1 MQEKSETILI
11 NEFLDKFSKL
21 GRPEADF
28 TKIKKALDFACK
40 LHRGQ
45 KRVSNAPYITHPLS
59 VAEILI
65 ELNCDTDTVCAG
77 LLHDTLEDTEIDV
90 VQLENEFGPEVS
102 KLVEGVTKL
111 GKLSFISTQEHQA
124 ENFRKMLMAIATD
137 LRVVLVK
144 IADRLHNMKTLNFL
158 PPDKQKRIA
167 QETLDI
173 FAPLANRFGLNKAKN
188 ELEDLAFYY
197 LEPEKYKEVEGLVIG
212 DREYSE
218 KKIKEI
224 IAKIKTEVD
233 KAGIK
238 AEIYGRPKHLYS
250 IHSKML
256 RLASKELYDLLG
268 IRIIVERE
276 RQCYEV
282 MGIIHDLFRPIPGKF
297 KDYIAIPKPNMY
309 QSLHTAVVGPHGRP
323 VEIQIRTE
331 EMHQI
336 AEYGIAAHWKY
347 KESGSSAKAD
357 NVYDERLSWIR
368 QLIEWQ
374 SDLKDPEEYVD
385 AVKLDFFS
393 DEVFIL
399 TPKGEVI
406 DLPRGSTPIDF
417 AYRIHTDIGNKCTG
431 AKVNGRM
438 VPLETQLKNG
448 DIVEVVT
455 SKNAHPSLDW
465 LNYVVTSSTKN
476 KIRQWFKKQHKD
488 VHIEQGKKLIENA
501 FGEDNADQIL
511 SSDEFQEAV
520 KKLNRATKEDL
531 LASLGCG
538 DITIA
543 QLKGRLKGFLPES
556 EEEKRE
562 KSVQFVTKEDEE
574 DVAALD
580 GMLHHLA
587 KCCSPLP
594 GEEILGVVSKGKGIT
609 IHRVDCQN
617 LDNVEKERIILVQW
631 HGSKNKIYTAAIEV
645 ECIDRVGIS
654 RDILNKIADERINVR
669 DLRVVAKSSDT
680 AVIKIVVEVTDLYDL
695 RKIMASIGRVSDV
708 LNVFRS
714 GEYKR
719 STLFKKKVSSKDKN
733 GKTNKTVENNK
744 KSSE

>member
-1 MQEKSETILI
+1 MATLEESTETILV
-11 NEFLDKFSKL
+11 NQFLEKFSKL
-21 GRPEADF
+21 DRPQAEFA
-28 TKIKKALDFACK
+28 KIQKALNFACK
-40 LHRGQ
+40 LHGGQ
-45 KRVSNAPYITHPLS
+45 KRVSQEPYIIHPLS
-59 VAEILI
+59 VGEILI
-65 ELNCDTDTVCAG
+65 DLNCDTDTLCAG

-90 VQLENEFGPEVS
+90 LQLESEFGP
-102 KLVEGVTKL
+102 KIAQLVEGVTKL
-111 GKLSFISTQEHQA
+111 GRLNFISTQEHQA
-124 ENFRKMLMAIATD
+124 ENFRKMLMAIAVD

-144 IADRLHNMKTLNFL
+144 IADRLHNMKTLEHL
-158 PPDKQKRIA
+158 PPDKQTRIA

-188 ELEDLAFYY
+188 ELEDLSFEY
-197 LEPEKYKEVEGLVIG
+197 LEPEKYKEIERLVIG

-224 IAKIKTEVD
+224 IAKIKTELD
-233 KAGIK
+233 KAEIK

-250 IHSKML
+250 IYRKL
-256 RLASKELYDLLG
+256 QRLDSKELYDLLG
-268 IRIIVERE
+268 IRIVVERE

-347 KESGSSAKAD
+347 KEDGSIKAD
-357 NVYDERLSWIR
+357 NIYDEKLSWIR

-374 SDLKDPEEYVD
+374 TDLKDPEEYID

-406 DLPRGSTPIDF
+406 DIPRGSTPVDF
-417 AYRIHTDIGNKCTG
+417 AYRIHTDIGNRCTG
-431 AKVNGRM
+431 AKVNGRI
-438 VPLETQLKNG
+438 VPLDTQLKNG
-448 DIVEVVT
+448 DIVEIIT
-455 SKNAHPSLDW
+455 GKNAHPSLDW

-476 KIRQWFKKQHKD
+476 KIRQWFKKQHRD
-488 VHIEQGKKLIENA
+488 VHIEQGKKLVESA
-501 FGEDNADQIL
+501 FGEDKADEIL
-511 SSDEFQEAV
+511 ASPKFEEAIQ
-520 KKLNRATKEDL
+520 KLNRASKEDL

-538 DITIA
+538 DISIS
-543 QLKGRLKGFLPES
+543 QLKGKLFDLLPKE
-556 EEEKRE
+556 
-562 KSVQFVTKEDEE
+562 KEDETE
-574 DVAALD
+574 TEIQIPDQRTDEEVAALD
-580 GMLHHLA
+580 GMMHHLA

-594 GEEILGVVSKGKGIT
+594 GEKIVGVVSKGKGIT
-609 IHRVDCQN
+609 VHRYDCQN
-617 LDNVEKERIILVQW
+617 LDDIEHDRIIQIQW
-631 HGSKNKIYTAAIEV
+631 HGRKDKTYSAAIEV

-654 RDILNKIADERINVR
+654 RDILNKIADEKINVR
-669 DLRVVAKSSDT
+669 DLRVVARTTNDT
-680 AVIKIVVEVTDLYDL
+680 AVLKIVVIVTDLYDL
-695 RKIMASIGRVSDV
+695 KKIMASITRVSDV

-714 GEYKR
+714 GENKR
-719 STLFKKKVSSKDKN
+719 SFLFKKKIN
-733 GKTNKTVENNK
+733 GKSK
-744 KSSE
+744 KIED

>member
-1 MQEKSETILI
+1 MESIESTLVNK
-11 NEFLDKFSKL
+11 FLDKFASL
-21 GRPEADF
+21 SRPDTDYA
-28 TKIKKALDFACK
+28 KVKKAIDFACK
-40 LHRGQ
+40 LHIGQ
-45 KRVSNAPYITHPLS
+45 KRVSNEPYVVHPIA

-65 ELNCDTDTVCAG
+65 DLNCDTDTICAG
-77 LLHDTLEDTEIDV
+77 LLHDVIEDTSVNIM
-90 VQLENEFGPEVS
+90 QLEAEFGQVVS
-102 KLVEGVTKL
+102 QLVEGVTKL
-111 GKLSFISTQEHQA
+111 GKLSFISTKEHQA
-124 ENFRKMLMAIATD
+124 ENFRKMLMAIAVD

-144 IADRLHNMKTLNFL
+144 IADRLHNMRTLNFL
-158 PPDKQKRIA
+158 TVEKQKRIA

-188 ELEDLAFYY
+188 ELEDLSFCY
-197 LEPEKYKEVEGLVIG
+197 LDPEKFKEVESLVIG
-212 DREYSE
+212 DKEYGE

-224 IAKIKTEVD
+224 ISKIKTELS
-233 KAGIK
+233 KSGIK
-238 AEIYGRPKHLYS
+238 AEIYGRPKHFYS
-250 IHSKML
+250 IYKKMR
-256 RLASKELYDLLG
+256 RLGTKELYDLLG
-268 IRIIVERE
+268 IRIVVERE

-309 QSLHTAVVGPHGRP
+309 QSLHTAIVGPHGRP

-347 KESGSSAKAD
+347 KEAGGITKAD
-357 NVYDERLSWIR
+357 SMYDEKLSWIR

-393 DEVFIL
+393 DEVFTL

-417 AYRIHTDIGNKCTG
+417 AYKIHTDIGHKCTG

-438 VPLETQLKNG
+438 VPLSTQLKNG
-448 DIVEVVT
+448 DIIEIVI
-455 SKNAHPSLDW
+455 SKTPRPSLDW

-501 FGEDNADQIL
+501 FGEDK
-511 SSDEFQEAV
+511 SDMVMASDDFEEAV
-520 KKLNRATKEDL
+520 RKLNRASKEDL

-538 DITIA
+538 DVTIS
-543 QLKGRLKGFLPES
+543 QLLGKLKNLLPQK
-556 EEEKRE
+556 EEETDLQE
-562 KSVQFVTKEDEE
+562 VQIPDKKEEADI
-574 DVAALD
+574 AALD
-580 GMLHHLA
+580 GMLHHIA

-594 GEEILGVVSKGKGIT
+594 GEEIIGVVSKGKGIT
-609 IHRVDCQN
+609 VHRSDCQN
-617 LDNVEKERIILVQW
+617 LDLVEQDRMMPIQW
-631 HGSKNKIYTAAIEV
+631 HGTQSKSYTAAIEV

-654 RDILNKIADERINVR
+654 RDILNKIADEKINVR
-669 DLRVVAKSSDT
+669 DLRVVARTTSDT
-680 AVIKIVVEVTDLYDL
+680 AVIKIVVEVIDLYDL
-695 RKIMASIGRVSDV
+695 KKIMASISRVSDV

-719 STLFKKKVSSKDKN
+719 TTLFKKKTNGKDKD
-733 GKTNKTVENNK
+733 GKTNKTIQSN
-744 KSSE
+744 

>member
-1 MQEKSETILI
+1 VATLEESTETILV
-11 NEFLDKFSKL
+11 NQFLEKFSKL
-21 GRPEADF
+21 DRPQAEFA
-28 TKIKKALDFACK
+28 KIQKALNFACK
-40 LHRGQ
+40 LHGGQ
-45 KRVSNAPYITHPLS
+45 KRVSQEPYIIHPLS
-59 VAEILI
+59 VGEILI
-65 ELNCDTDTVCAG
+65 DLNCDTDTLCAG

-90 VQLENEFGPEVS
+90 LQLESEFGP
-102 KLVEGVTKL
+102 KIAQLVEGVTKL
-111 GKLSFISTQEHQA
+111 GRLNFISTQEHQA
-124 ENFRKMLMAIATD
+124 ENFRKMLMAIAVD

-144 IADRLHNMKTLNFL
+144 IADRLHNMKTLEHL
-158 PPDKQKRIA
+158 PPDKQTRIA

-188 ELEDLAFYY
+188 ELEDLSFEY
-197 LEPEKYKEVEGLVIG
+197 LEPEKYKEIERLVIG

-224 IAKIKTEVD
+224 IAKIKTELD
-233 KAGIK
+233 KAEIK

-250 IHSKML
+250 IYRKL
-256 RLASKELYDLLG
+256 QRLDSKELYDLLG
-268 IRIIVERE
+268 IRIVVERE

-347 KESGSSAKAD
+347 KEDGSIKAD
-357 NVYDERLSWIR
+357 NIYDEKLSWIR

-374 SDLKDPEEYVD
+374 TDLKDPEEYID

-406 DLPRGSTPIDF
+406 DIPRGSTPVDF
-417 AYRIHTDIGNKCTG
+417 AYRIHTDIGNRCTG
-431 AKVNGRM
+431 AKVNGRI
-438 VPLETQLKNG
+438 VPLDTQLKNG
-448 DIVEVVT
+448 DIVEIIT
-455 SKNAHPSLDW
+455 GKNAHPSLDW

-476 KIRQWFKKQHKD
+476 KIRQWFKKQHRD
-488 VHIEQGKKLIENA
+488 VHIEQGKKLVESA
-501 FGEDNADQIL
+501 FGEDKADEIL
-511 SSDEFQEAV
+511 ASPKFEEAIQ
-520 KKLNRATKEDL
+520 KLNRASKEDL

-538 DITIA
+538 DISIS
-543 QLKGRLKGFLPES
+543 QLKGKLFDLLPKE
-556 EEEKRE
+556 
-562 KSVQFVTKEDEE
+562 KEDETE
-574 DVAALD
+574 TEIQIPDQRTDEEVAALD
-580 GMLHHLA
+580 GMMHHLA

-594 GEEILGVVSKGKGIT
+594 GEKIVGVVSKGKGIT
-609 IHRVDCQN
+609 VHRYDCQN
-617 LDNVEKERIILVQW
+617 LDDIEHDRIIQIQW
-631 HGSKNKIYTAAIEV
+631 HGRKDKTYSAAIEV

-654 RDILNKIADERINVR
+654 RDILNKIADEKINVR
-669 DLRVVAKSSDT
+669 DLRVVARTTNDT
-680 AVIKIVVEVTDLYDL
+680 AVLKIVVIVTDLYDL
-695 RKIMASIGRVSDV
+695 KKIMASITRVSDV

-714 GEYKR
+714 GENKR
-719 STLFKKKVSSKDKN
+719 SFLFKKKIN
-733 GKTNKTVENNK
+733 GKSK
-744 KSSE
+744 KIED

>member
-1 MQEKSETILI
+1 MEALDDKTETSLI
-11 NEFLDKFSKL
+11 NQFLAKFAKL
-21 GRPEADF
+21 DRPEADF
-28 TKIKKALDFACK
+28 KKVQKALEFACK
-40 LHRGQ
+40 LHSGQ
-45 KRVSNAPYITHPLS
+45 KRVSEEPYVTHPLS

-65 ELNCDTDTVCAG
+65 DLNCDTDTICAG
-77 LLHDTLEDTEIDV
+77 LLHDTLEDTDINV
-90 VQLENEFGPEVS
+90 IQLEAEFGPKIS
-102 KLVEGVTKL
+102 QLVEGVTKI
-111 GKLSFISTQEHQA
+111 GKLSFISTREHQA
-124 ENFRKMLMAIATD
+124 ENFRKMLMAIALD

-144 IADRLHNMKTLNFL
+144 IADRLHNMKTLNHL
-158 PPDKQKRIA
+158 PADKQKRIA
-167 QETLDI
+167 QETMDI

-188 ELEDLAFYY
+188 ELEDLSFFY
-197 LEPEKYKEVEGLVIG
+197 LEPEKYKEVERLVIG
-212 DREYSE
+212 DREYGE

-224 IAKIKTEVD
+224 ISKIKTEMD
-233 KAGIK
+233 KGGIK

-250 IHSKML
+250 IYRKMQ
-256 RLASKELYDLLG
+256 RYGSKELYDLLG
-268 IRIIVERE
+268 IRIMVERE

-331 EMHQI
+331 DMHQV

-347 KESGSSAKAD
+347 KESGTSTKAD
-357 NVYDERLSWIR
+357 NLQDEKLSWIR

-374 SDLKDPEEYVD
+374 SDLKDPEEYID

-399 TPKGEVI
+399 TPKGDVI
-406 DLPRGSTPIDF
+406 DLPRDSTPVDF
-417 AYRIHTDIGNKCTG
+417 AYRIHTDVGTRCIG

-438 VPLETQLKNG
+438 VPLDTKLKNG

-455 SKNAHPSLDW
+455 GKNAHPSLDW

-476 KIRQWFKKQHKD
+476 KIRQYFKKQHRD
-488 VHIEQGKKLIENA
+488 IHIEQGKKLIEHA
-501 FGEDNADQIL
+501 FGEDKIDEIL
-511 SSDEFQEAV
+511 SSSQFLDATQ
-520 KKLNRATKEDL
+520 KLNRATKEDL

-538 DITIA
+538 DVTIS
-543 QLKGRLKGFLPES
+543 QLKGKLKEFLPKTEEGKGEKALQS
-556 EEEKRE
+556 IYKRTEEEI
-562 KSVQFVTKEDEE
+562 
-574 DVAALD
+574 AALD

-594 GEEILGVVSKGKGIT
+594 GEEIVGVVSKGKGII
-609 IHRVDCQN
+609 IHRFDCQN
-617 LDNVEKERIILVQW
+617 LDLVEEERILSIQW
-631 HGSKNKIYTAAIEV
+631 QGTMDRTYSAAIEV
-645 ECIDRVGIS
+645 ECLDRVGIS
-654 RDILNKIADERINVR
+654 RDILNKIADEKINVR
-669 DLRVVAKSSDT
+669 DLRVVAKTTNNT

-695 RKIMASIGRVSDV
+695 KKIMSSISRVGDV

-719 STLFKKKVSSKDKN
+719 STLFKKKTN
-733 GKTNKTVENNK
+733 GKAKHK
-744 KSSE
+744 KSDSED

>member
-1 MQEKSETILI
+1 MEEKSETILVK
-11 NEFLDKFSKL
+11 EFLEKFSKL
-21 GRPEADF
+21 SRPDADYE
-28 TKIKKALDFACK
+28 KVKKALDFACK
-40 LHRGQ
+40 LHGGQ
-45 KRVSNAPYITHPLS
+45 KRVSNEPYIVHPLA

-77 LLHDTLEDTEIDV
+77 LLHDTLEDTDTNIM
-90 VQLENEFGPEVS
+90 QLESMFGHQVS
-102 KLVEGVTKL
+102 QLIEGVTKL
-111 GKLSFISTQEHQA
+111 GKLSFISTKEHQA
-124 ENFRKMLMAIATD
+124 ENFRKMLMAMAVD

-144 IADRLHNMKTLNFL
+144 IADRLHNMRTLNFL
-158 PPDKQKRIA
+158 SAEKQKRIA

-188 ELEDLAFYY
+188 ELEDLAFCY
-197 LEPEKYKEVEGLVIG
+197 LDPQKYKEVEGLVIG
-212 DREYSE
+212 DKEYGE

-224 IAKIKTEVD
+224 ITKIKTELS
-233 KAGIK
+233 KSGIK

-250 IHSKML
+250 INKKMQ
-256 RLASKELYDLLG
+256 RLETKELYDLLG

-297 KDYIAIPKPNMY
+297 KDYIAIPKNNMY

-347 KESGSSAKAD
+347 KEAGSTKAD
-357 NVYDERLSWIR
+357 SMYDEKLSWIR

-399 TPKGEVI
+399 TPKGDVI
-406 DLPRGSTPIDF
+406 DLPRGSTPVDF
-417 AYRIHTDIGNKCTG
+417 AYNIHTDIGHKCIG

-438 VPLETQLKNG
+438 VPLDTQLRNG
-448 DIVEVVT
+448 DIVEVIT
-455 SKNAHPSLDW
+455 SKNARPSLDW
-465 LNYVVTSSTKN
+465 LNYVATSSTKN
-476 KIRQWFKKQHKD
+476 KIRQWFKKLHKED
-488 VHIEQGKKLIENA
+488 HVEQGKKLIENA
-501 FGEDNADQIL
+501 FGEDRADEIMASQDFI
-511 SSDEFQEAV
+511 EAIQ
-520 KKLNRATKEDL
+520 KLNRASKEDL

-538 DITIA
+538 DVTIS
-543 QLKGRLKGFLPES
+543 QLQGKLKGQLPQKEKQEQEAVPDFS
-556 EEEKRE
+556 SPEKKEEGEI
-562 KSVQFVTKEDEE
+562 
-574 DVAALD
+574 AALD

-594 GEEILGVVSKGKGIT
+594 GEDIVGVVSKGKGIT
-609 IHRVDCQN
+609 VHRADCQN
-617 LDNVEKERIILVQW
+617 LDFVESDRMMPIQW
-631 HGSKNKIYTAAIEV
+631 QGSKNKSYSAALEI

-654 RDILNKIADERINVR
+654 RDILNKVADEKINVR
-669 DLRVVAKSSDT
+669 DLRVIARNTSDT
-680 AVIKIVVEVTDLYDL
+680 AIIKIVVEVSDLYDL
-695 RKIMASIGRVSDV
+695 KKIMASIKRVGDV

-719 STLFKKKVSSKDKN
+719 STLFKKKANGKDKS
-733 GKTNKTVENNK
+733 GKTNKTIQSN
-744 KSSE
+744 

>member
-1 MQEKSETILI
+1 MATLNENIETKLI
-11 NEFLDKFSKL
+11 NHFLDKFSKL
-21 GRPEADF
+21 DRPKADF
-28 TKIKKALDFACK
+28 EKIKKALDFACK
-40 LHRGQ
+40 LHGGQ
-45 KRVSNAPYITHPLS
+45 KRVSKEPYIIHPIA

-65 ELNCDTDTVCAG
+65 DLNCDTETVCAG
-77 LLHDTLEDTEIDV
+77 LLHDTLEDTAIDIV
-90 VQLENEFGPEVS
+90 ELEKEFGTEIT
-102 KLVEGVTKL
+102 KLVEGVTKI
-111 GKLSFISTQEHQA
+111 GKLSFVSTQEHQA
-124 ENFRKMLMAIATD
+124 ENFRKMLMAIALD
-137 LRVVLVK
+137 IRVVLVK
-144 IADRLHNMKTLNFL
+144 IADRLHNMKTLNHL
-158 PPDKQKRIA
+158 PVEKQKRIA

-188 ELEDLAFYY
+188 ELEDLSFFY
-197 LEPEKYKEVEGLVIG
+197 LEPDKYKEVERLVMG

-224 IAKIKTEVD
+224 MSKIKTEMD
-233 KAGIK
+233 KTGIK

-250 IHSKML
+250 IYKKMH
-256 RLASKELYDLLG
+256 RLGTKELYDLLG
-268 IRIIVERE
+268 IRILVDRE

-347 KESGSSAKAD
+347 KESGSSKKAD
-357 NVYDERLSWIR
+357 DMYDEKLSWIR

-374 SDLKDPEEYVD
+374 SELKDPEEYVD
-385 AVKLDFFS
+385 AVKLDFLS

-406 DLPRGSTPIDF
+406 DLPSNSTPVDF
-417 AYRIHTDIGNKCTG
+417 AYRIHTDIGNKCIG

-438 VPLETQLKNG
+438 VPLSTTLKNG
-448 DIVEVVT
+448 DIVEIVT

-465 LNYVVTSSTKN
+465 LNYVVTNSTKN

-488 VHIEQGKKLIENA
+488 VHIEQGKKLLASA
-501 FGEDNADQIL
+501 FGENRV
-511 SSDEFQEAV
+511 DEVLASPDFDEAIN
-520 KKLNRATKEDL
+520 KLNRATREDL

-538 DITIA
+538 DVTIS
-543 QLKGRLKGFLPES
+543 QLKGKLKRFLPEETEPEEKELYVTEER
-556 EEEKRE
+556 EEE
-562 KSVQFVTKEDEE
+562 
-574 DVAALD
+574 VAELD

-594 GEEILGVVSKGKGIT
+594 GEEIVGVVSKGKGIT
-609 IHRVDCQN
+609 VHRNDCQN
-617 LDNVEKERIILVQW
+617 LDTVENERVIPIHWQ
-631 HGSKNKIYTAAIEV
+631 GSQNKSYSAAIEV

-654 RDILNKIADERINVR
+654 RDILNKVADEKINVR
-669 DLRVVAKSSDT
+669 DLRLIGRTTNDT
-680 AVIKIVVEVTDLYDL
+680 AVIKIVVEVSDLYDL
-695 RKIMASIGRVSDV
+695 RKIMSSISRVSDV

-719 STLFKKKVSSKDKN
+719 SLLFKKN
-733 GKTNKTVENNK
+733 INNK
-744 KSSE
+744 GIKKIESGE